1 MSIDLSQFDL
11 PELLALQKRVDAEI
25 PARQKQEKVRAL
37 SDLQKLAAERG
48 FSLDELLGAAAAPQ
62 DGRKNRPPVEPK
74 YRNPADAN
82 QTWTGRGRQPAWVKA
97 HVDAGG
103 VVTDFLI

>member
-48 FSLDELLGAAAAPQ
+48 FSLDELLGAAAPV
-62 DGRKNRPPVEPK
+62 DGRKNRPPVEAK
-74 YRNPADAN
+74 YRNPADAS

-103 VVTDFLI
+103 AVTDFLI